1 MAVVMMVSGLRV
13 MWRMDRPS
21 RTAVSPAKC
30 VFIVCSLAF
39 GAAAAG
45 RAVVAAGTVAAGTVA
60 AGDGEEDVLERLLF
74 LDVLDLGGREELLQ
88 LRERAVRDDPPLV
101 QDRDPVGELF
111 GLVQVLRREQHCR
124 AAPGEFPDGLP
135 HLEAR
140 LWIEPGRRLVQ
151 EDHRRIPD
159 EAHRGVQ
166 AA

>member
-30 VFIVCSLAF
+30 VFIVCSLVF
-39 GAAAAG
+39 GAAAEGSAVVAAG
-45 RAVVAAGTVAAGTVA
+45 TVAAGTVAAGTVAAGTVA
-60 AGDGEEDVLERLLF
+60 AGDGEEDVLEGLLF

-88 LRERAVRDDPPLV
+88 LREGAVRDDPPLV

-124 AAPGEFPDGLP
+124 ALPGEVP
-135 HLEAR
+135 A
-140 LWIEPGRRLVQ
+140 
-151 EDHRRIPD
+151 
-159 EAHRGVQ
+159 
-166 AA
+166 